1 MLFLHILILRCNPE
15 KKTNMF
21 ANTLPVVA
29 GFLTLLLTLFSV
41 SGQTVW
47 TLEDCINHAL
57 DNNIQIKQQRL
68 QVDVARENLVQS
80 RANRFPNLNAGASH
94 GYNFGRTIDPFT
106 NEFAMESV
114 RSNNFNISSA
124 VTLFNGFQIH
134 NSIEQQ
140 EIELS
145 ARRFDVETMENDISL
160 AVASAYLQIL
170 FSLELVEIAFNQLE
184 ITRQQVLRTSQLV
197 EAGTLPRGSL
207 FTVEAQAAGEELQLV
222 NAQNQLDIAYL
233 NLAQLLDLSGE
244 DSFEIAIPEITI
256 MPDEDLTQS
265 PMQIYQTAVL
275 QQPDVRAADARVASA
290 EKGLLIARGGRSPS
304 LSLRGSYGTGYSGA
318 SREVVETIIGEPR
331 QIGVTETGVP
341 VFAPSFDVETRV
353 KPFGDQLN
361 DNLNRSI
368 SVFLSIPIFNNFQTR
383 ATIGRSQIALENAR
397 LGHQLVRDQLFKT
410 IQQAHADAQAA
421 LKRYTATETNV
432 TALEESFRYTEQRF
446 NVGMVNSLE
455 YNDAKNRLTAAQSEL
470 LQAKYEFVFR
480 VKVLDFYLGIP
491 ITI

>member
-1 MLFLHILILRCNPE
+1 ML
-15 KKTNMF
+15 
-21 ANTLPVVA
+21 ANTLTAMA
-29 GFLTLLLTLFSV
+29 GLLALLLSSFSIT
-41 SGQTVW
+41 GQTVW

-94 GYNFGRTIDPFT
+94 GFNFGRTIDPFT
-106 NEFAMESV
+106 NEFAMEAV
-114 RSNNFNISSA
+114 RSNNFSISSSMT
-124 VTLFNGFQIH
+124 VFNGFQIH
-134 NSIEQQ
+134 NSIQQQ
-140 EIELS
+140 EIELNAS
-145 ARRFDVETMENDISL
+145 RYDVETMENDISL

-170 FSLELVEIAFNQLE
+170 FSIELVEITFNQLE
-184 ITRQQVLRTSQLV
+184 ITRQQVVRTSQLV

-244 DSFEIAIPEITI
+244 SSFEIAIPEITI
-256 MPDEDLTQS
+256 MPDDDLTQS

-275 QQPDVRAADARVASA
+275 QQPDVRAANARVASA
-290 EKGLLIARGGRSPS
+290 EKGLQIARGGRSPS

-318 SREVVETIIGEPR
+318 SREVIETIIGEPR
-331 QIGVTETGVP
+331 QIGLTESGEP

-353 KPFGDQLN
+353 KPFSDQLN

-383 ATIGRSQIALENAR
+383 SSISRSQITLENAR